1 MVRKMTIMKEIINV
15 RIGEK
20 MNLNEFKDK
29 LFDILNET
37 ELLPIVDIE
46 LMD

>member
-1 MVRKMTIMKEIINV
+1 
-15 RIGEK
+15 